1 MSKFIIEDW
10 AGNILDHSK
19 RFKKPCFAVAL
30 EFVDFEHA
38 EDYLIDLLGEDY
50 DDERGEYYIEKV
62 QS

>member
-1 MSKFIIEDW
+1 MNKFIIKDW
-10 AGNILDHSK
+10 AGNILDYSN

-38 EDYLIDLLGEDY
+38 EEYLFEQLGENY
-50 DDERGEYYIEKV
+50 DDERGEYYIQEV